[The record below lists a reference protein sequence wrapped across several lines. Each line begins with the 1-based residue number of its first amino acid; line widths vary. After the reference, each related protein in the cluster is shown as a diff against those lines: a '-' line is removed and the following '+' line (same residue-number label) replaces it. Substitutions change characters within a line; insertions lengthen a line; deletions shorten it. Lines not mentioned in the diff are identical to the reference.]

1 MLAMQEPTWGHNLLL
16 FLNEYMKYHYFLL
29 ISVPITADIFVFF
42 YPMLLFILYLIG
54 LLKNKE
60 YYKESALWI
69 FFSGIFSVI
78 FNIFIQ
84 LFCDKIRPNILL
96 GMLDEKL
103 ETILHKILPQSSFPS
118 DHAAIS
124 MGIAIGILLR
134 GYKNKD
140 KKFVYI
146 GIVFVLFSLI
156 MGLSRVMTA
165 VHRPTDVIAGRIVGI
180 FVPLILFQ
188 KNIYKFLKK
197 TLINPLINLQKFIW
211 KLFGVKY

>member
-1 MLAMQEPTWGHNLLL
+1 MQEPTWWHNLLL

-103 ETILHKILPQSSFPS
+103 ETIFHKILPQSSFPS

-124 MGIAIGILLR
+124 MWIAIWILLR
-134 GYKNKD
+134 WYKNKD

-146 GIVFVLFSLI
+146 WIVFVLFSLI
-156 MGLSRVMTA
+156 MWLSRVMTA
-165 VHRPTDVIAGRIVGI
+165 VHRPTDVIAWRIVWI

>member
-1 MLAMQEPTWGHNLLL
+1 MQEPTWWHNLLL
-16 FLNEYMKYHYFLL
+16 FLNEYMKYHHFLL

-124 MGIAIGILLR
+124 MWIAVWILLWW
-134 GYKNKD
+134 YKNKD
-140 KKFVYI
+140 KKFIYI
-146 GIVFVLFSLI
+146 WIVFVLFSLI
-156 MGLSRVMTA
+156 MWLSRVMTA
-165 VHRPTDVIAGRIVGI
+165 VHRPTDVIAWRIVWI